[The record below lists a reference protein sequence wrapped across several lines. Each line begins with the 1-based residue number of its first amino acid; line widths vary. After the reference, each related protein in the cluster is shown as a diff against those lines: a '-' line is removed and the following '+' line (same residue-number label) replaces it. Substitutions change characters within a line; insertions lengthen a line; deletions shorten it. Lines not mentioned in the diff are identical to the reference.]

1 MHIPLEAL
9 GDGSIGFEIYSGAGE
24 AATVHSQGR
33 AVLAAAEA
41 APVVDLAALRARVP
55 EAILPAE
62 QVYAAFER
70 MGLRYGASFRGVRQ
84 LMRSRDASGAV
95 LVLGELHLP
104 AALRAHQG
112 DSVLHPSLLDAALQA
127 SLGLAVEGGG
137 ETLLPFALDRL
148 EVYAALPEA
157 VWVLVRP
164 RSGETNGLLHKLDL
178 ELVDE
183 EGRVCARLGGFTSRV
198 LERSGPSETLL
209 LAPRW
214 QAQPLEGA
222 AFKAAERHVVLCEGI
237 GAAFEGDGRGLRLM
251 SEAPSLSAR
260 YGDYAAQLLAKL
272 QAVLASR
279 PQSEVLLQLVVPSA
293 GEGALLRGLGG
304 MLLSAGPGEPEAAR
318 PADWG

>member
-1 MHIPLEAL
+1 MGPAGGGWRNA
-9 GDGSIGFEIYSGAGE
+9 GDDTRVAAPDSSDAIAFEIYSGEGE

-112 DSVLHPSLLDAALQA
+112 DYVLHPSLLDAALQA

-183 EGRVCARLGGFTSRV
+183 GGRVCARLTGFTSRV
-198 LERSGPSETLL
+198 LERSGPSETRSSLSSAPVGERRSL
-209 LAPRW
+209 RYGELRRLPTRASLAIGRRCARDCRRRYGGAPGTSG
-214 QAQPLEGA
+214 PLSSGA
-222 AFKAAERHVVLCEGI
+222 A
-237 GAAFEGDGRGLRLM
+237 
-251 SEAPSLSAR
+251 S
-260 YGDYAAQLLAKL
+260 
-272 QAVLASR
+272 
-279 PQSEVLLQLVVPSA
+279 
-293 GEGALLRGLGG
+293 
-304 MLLSAGPGEPEAAR
+304 
-318 PADWG
+318 